1 MTEILTPE
9 NLKRLEQYINEQPT
23 YRCVGFGDAANTSE
37 PVLKGIE
44 VYADKN
50 NILRLSFIGF
60 RLYGFAN
67 TSIYFIHESQ
77 IHLASS
83 KQWHLPD
90 SIKQLMNKSTLVAR
104 TIQL

>member
-9 NLKRLEQYINEQPT
+9 NLKQLEQYMNENPT
-23 YRCVGFGDAANTSE
+23 YKCVGFGDAANKHG

-60 RLYGFAN
+60 RLCGFAN

-83 KQWHLPD
+83 KQWHLPE
-90 SIKQLMNKSTLVAR
+90 SIKQLMNKSTLISR